1 MRSWGQFIVV
11 VLLSLSLVLG
21 YKSDSI
27 AQVDPAQL
35 VRQAQQ
41 QYDRGKSLQAL
52 TLLQQAEKIYQSQ
65 SAILPQ
71 IQVLTLTSLVQ
82 QQQRNWELARANL
95 ERAEALIE
103 PFPSSTNK
111 TQVLAQ
117 IWNARGHYSLATGKS
132 AQALQDWQ
140 QAEQLYRQINDSMGV
155 AGTILDEAEAL
166 GKMGFHRRACDRALN
181 SLNLDRYRCRNL
193 TRKDVAAIIEQA
205 QIDREPW
212 LVDSFSSIGNSLL
225 SMGKLFLAR
234 EFVEAS
240 QNSLNRSKHT
250 RLGTQAKIDLSLGNI
265 EREIAL
271 QARSQS
277 DSERFKLHSDRA
289 IKYFRRLEHL
299 VTTSYDTYKLAALNE
314 LSLFI
319 ASRQWSKAV
328 ELANQIQLTPSQ
340 DDLYACVQF
349 ANSLRLLQQRP
360 TLKYDSQDIADIYLN
375 VAQQAQL
382 SGDSRIESYAW
393 GNLGELQS
401 ATEISSK
408 YSPQQLF
415 ERALIL
421 AQANQSPEIA
431 YRWQWRLGRIYWQ
444 QKLRT
449 KAIASYQAALA
460 NLDSLRSDLVALEKE
475 VRYDFKDQIEP
486 VYREL
491 ADILLSGSPSDRDLE
506 AARDVIEALQVA
518 ELDNYFQ
525 DACLTFEQKSI
536 ERVDPNAAII
546 YTIMLPDRL
555 ETIVETVDRFNS
567 EQILHHHSQTLSQD
581 KLETAI
587 VRLRQY
593 ITEPDRTREVQQL
606 SAQIYTWLLQ
616 PLMAD
621 LELQQPQTLVFVLDG
636 LLQTI
641 PISVLY
647 DGKQYLLEKYAIALT
662 PGLRLLNP
670 QTDSKPLS
678 FLAGGI
684 SRYLQVGNLSFAP
697 LTNVPDEIA
706 TVGQSDNAL
715 LNRQF
720 TPSKLLEQLNQTSA
734 SVVHLATHGQFRA
747 NPQETFLLM
756 WQKLL
761 TIDEFS
767 NLIQSRRK
775 LHLNPIK
782 LLVLSACDT
791 ATGDRRAALGLAG
804 VAVRSGA
811 LSTLATLWQVNDE
824 STAELMKHFYRH
836 LQHNTKAEALR
847 QAQLE
852 LWQIADKDWEVP
864 AFWSAYVIIGNWQ

>member
-1 MRSWGQFIVV
+1 M
-11 VLLSLSLVLG
+11 
-21 YKSDSI
+21 
-27 AQVDPAQL
+27 
-35 VRQAQQ
+35 Q
-41 QYDRGKSLQAL
+41 QYSNLLERRG
-52 TLLQQAEKIYQSQ
+52 
-65 SAILPQ
+65 
-71 IQVLTLTSLVQ
+71 
-82 QQQRNWELARANL
+82 RANVP
-95 ERAEALIE
+95 E
-103 PFPSSTNK
+103 
-111 TQVLAQ
+111 
-117 IWNARGHYSLATGKS
+117 
-132 AQALQDWQ
+132 
-140 QAEQLYRQINDSMGV
+140 
-155 AGTILDEAEAL
+155 
-166 GKMGFHRRACDRALN
+166 
-181 SLNLDRYRCRNL
+181 
-193 TRKDVAAIIEQA
+193 KDFVPEGCCVAA
-205 QIDREPW
+205 
-212 LVDSFSSIGNSLL
+212 S
-225 SMGKLFLAR
+225 
-234 EFVEAS
+234 
-240 QNSLNRSKHT
+240 
-250 RLGTQAKIDLSLGNI
+250 
-265 EREIAL
+265 
-271 QARSQS
+271 
-277 DSERFKLHSDRA
+277 
-289 IKYFRRLEHL
+289 
-299 VTTSYDTYKLAALNE
+299 
-314 LSLFI
+314 
-319 ASRQWSKAV
+319 
-328 ELANQIQLTPSQ
+328 
-340 DDLYACVQF
+340 
-349 ANSLRLLQQRP
+349 
-360 TLKYDSQDIADIYLN
+360 LKYNSQDIADIYLN

-401 ATEISSK
+401 ATEISSE

-415 ERALIL
+415 ERALLL

-475 VRYDFKDQIEP
+475 VRYDFKDEIEP

-491 ADILLSGSPSDRDLE
+491 ADLLLSGSPSEQDLK
-506 AARDVIEALQVA
+506 AARDVIEALQIA

-546 YTIMLPDRL
+546 YTIMLPGRL
-555 ETIVETVDRFNS
+555 ETIVETVDRSNR
-567 EQILHHHSQTLSQD
+567 QVLHHYSQALSQD
-581 KLETAI
+581 KLETVI

-593 ITEPDRTREVQQL
+593 VTEPDRTREVQQL

-641 PISVLY
+641 PMSVLY

-662 PGLRLLNP
+662 PGLRLLNL

-684 SRYLQVGNLSFAP
+684 SRYLQVGNLSFSP
-697 LTNVPDEIA
+697 LTNVPSEIA
-706 TVGQSDNAL
+706 TVGQLDNAL

-720 TPSKLLEQLNQTSA
+720 TPSNLVKQLNQTSA

-767 NLIQSRRK
+767 SVIQSRRK
-775 LHLNPIK
+775 LYLNPIK

-824 STAELMKHFYRH
+824 STAELMKHFYHH
-836 LQHNTKAEALR
+836 LQHQPKAEALR

-852 LWQIADKDWEVP
+852 LWQRADKDWEVP
-864 AFWSAYVIIGNWQ
+864 AFWSAYVMIGNWQ